1 MLIDRLSLLELIRPF
16 YTEGLIKILK
26 GLPRTGKSSLL
37 RLTLETAVMPCLSP
51 RFGPKIK
58 RRLLYNNRRTDNS

>member
-1 MLIDRLSLLELIRPF
+1 MD
-16 YTEGLIKILK
+16 GLIKILK

-51 RFGPKIK
+51 RFEPKIK